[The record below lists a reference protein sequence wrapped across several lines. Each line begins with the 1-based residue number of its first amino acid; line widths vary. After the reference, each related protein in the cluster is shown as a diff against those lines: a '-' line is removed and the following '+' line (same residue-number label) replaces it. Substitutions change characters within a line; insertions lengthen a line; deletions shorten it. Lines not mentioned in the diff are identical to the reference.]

1 MRSHIITTLLLTAAL
16 VGSAGCG
23 PSRAY
28 DAQHSDY
35 HQWDDHEDRAYRGY
49 LAEQH
54 RDYRDFKTLDRSD
67 QDGYWQW
74 RHAHPDR

>member
-1 MRSHIITTLLLTAAL
+1 MRSRIITALLLTAAL

-23 PSRAY
+23 PSRVY
-28 DAQHSDY
+28 DAQHGDY
-35 HQWDDHEDRAYRGY
+35 HRWDDHEDRAYRAY

-54 RDYRDFKTLDRSD
+54 HDYQEFKTQGHSD
-67 QDGYWQW
+67 QDGYWRW